1 MFCGITAEVEKLL
14 KKYEPE
20 NESQKESA
28 TATANVIVDSNVE
41 TNQLPNSLITTYGM
55 SSFSQHGVSDI
66 HQTQAHP
73 NAPDILDDE
82 KPDNLGGSFSWE
94 MVELG
99 LEEPLPLQEILDDLY
114 DT

>member
-1 MFCGITAEVEKLL
+1 VFCGITAEVEKLL

-41 TNQLPNSLITTYGM
+41 TNQLPNSLITTYGI
-55 SSFSQHGVSDI
+55 SSFSHSSRHGFSDI
-66 HQTQAHP
+66 HQP

-82 KPDNLGGSFSWE
+82 KPDDLGGSFSWE